1 MAKFEIYEGL
11 TAQKRKKTYLVFKNN
26 QLDIDQAKRF
36 FRCSF
41 LHLKIVDGYVLDD
54 ELYLDDPKKAGAK
67 AVAVAYYV

>member
-11 TAQKRKKTYLVFKNN
+11 TSQNRKKTYLVFKNN

-54 ELYLDDPKKAGAK
+54 ELYLDDSKKAGAK